1 MRGTWKKRL
10 AAAAG
15 AASMIGAAVA
25 SPAIAAGPD
34 TERQLGTAGLVQWCA
49 RKFDEAQRHDME
61 SFRDFDR
68 AGWEAGHDD
77 DAITIYS
84 GGQIVQGRAAIGES
98 QRNHFN
104 NRNATWTWTEKT
116 RAVDGCSTG
125 TIVYDATYAIPSQ
138 GFVIRQIISVTYT
151 FKQGK
156 WLTVIDQGT
165 QIPVS

>member
-1 MRGTWKKRL
+1 MRGTWKVR
-10 AAAAG
+10 AAAVAG
-15 AASMIGAAVA
+15 AAVALAAAVA
-25 SPAIAAGPD
+25 SPAAAWAG
-34 TERQLGTAGLVQWCA
+34 TERQLGSAGLTQWCA

-68 AGWEAGHDD
+68 VTWEAGHDD

-84 GGQIVQGRAAIGES
+84 TGRVVQGREAIGES

-125 TIVYDATYAIPSQ
+125 TIVYDATYTIPSQ
-138 GFVIRQIISVTYT
+138 GFAIRQIINVTYT
-151 FKQGK
+151 FKYGR
-156 WLTVIDQGT
+156 WLSVIDQGT
-165 QIPVS
+165 QIPL